1 MRTFLHNWLGI
12 PTRPG
17 KGPFLKAP
25 IQIVADQ
32 SMKLS
37 FCITHKNRF
46 ESLQKTLFQNLED
59 NQENR
64 SDIEFILMD
73 FHESEEVVDWVKEN
87 FHKEIQQGYLKYFRA
102 KMEGWSAPLAKNTAH
117 YVAMGDILTNLDCDN
132 FTGLEG
138 GKFVLE
144 QYCKEESNL
153 MLWQFSRVRRDGSYG
168 RMSFYQQAFEDLGGY
183 DEGLMEMGFQDN
195 DLMLRALKMGVKRI
209 ERNDKLYNKALK
221 HEKYKPAHMS
231 FRRMERWNKAR
242 SKANIKEQ
250 KLRANNG
257 SFGLREGIMFMN
269 KEGQMEP
276 FEKS

>member
-117 YVAMGDILTNLDCDN
+117 YVAMGDILR
-132 FTGLEG
+132 F
-138 GKFVLE
+138 
-144 QYCKEESNL
+144 
-153 MLWQFSRVRRDGSYG
+153 
-168 RMSFYQQAFEDLGGY
+168 
-183 DEGLMEMGFQDN
+183 
-195 DLMLRALKMGVKRI
+195 
-209 ERNDKLYNKALK
+209 
-221 HEKYKPAHMS
+221 
-231 FRRMERWNKAR
+231 
-242 SKANIKEQ
+242 
-250 KLRANNG
+250 
-257 SFGLREGIMFMN
+257 
-269 KEGQMEP
+269 MEP
-276 FEKS
+276 TNNY